1 MTRSFFISVLLATT
15 VCQAQT
21 QISATDALRLAS
33 QGRPSLVASRLAV
46 EQVRASS
53 RALAAKPPLTLALGA
68 STRNDV
74 GATDQDLALSQ
85 EIDLF
90 GRTRSLAKLGASD
103 LLVAEARYRSEA
115 LGLQTDVL
123 TAFAHAVS
131 SRRRREVATDL
142 LGIAEGL
149 LAATQRRFD
158 EGTVAELQVTRA
170 SIEFQR
176 AQQFVQLSIA
186 DHQTAMILLAG
197 LLGIAPESFQ
207 VEADAATVPAA
218 STGVTERPDVL
229 TLQAEVARANAEAS
243 VARAASRPGFS
254 LQLVRSP
261 WSNDRGYFV
270 GRAQFSFSLWD
281 HGRTKNEVKAAN
293 LRAEAASKALED
305 RKSVAAQQLAAV
317 QIEIKSS
324 AERVASFEA
333 ILVLAKDLVVKS
345 QKGFSEGFG
354 TQVDVLEATRALRE
368 LEQELVEARLQLSL
382 AVVKQYEVSGFLAE
396 VLR

>member
-1 MTRSFFISVLLATT
+1 M
-15 VCQAQT
+15 
-21 QISATDALRLAS
+21 RLAS

-53 RALAAKPPLTLALGA
+53 RALAAIPPLTLALGA